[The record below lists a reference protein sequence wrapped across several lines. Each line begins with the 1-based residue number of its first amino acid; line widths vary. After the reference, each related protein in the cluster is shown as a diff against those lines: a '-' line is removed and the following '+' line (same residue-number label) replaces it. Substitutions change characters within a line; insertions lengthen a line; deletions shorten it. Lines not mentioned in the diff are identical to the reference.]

1 MKLKQTVFATG
12 EMLFHHVVRA
22 SAIPGP
28 EGWKEFAGDCDS
40 QPVLR
45 TRAGYGRAITIAHA
59 EGTIR

>member
-1 MKLKQTVFATG
+1 MMPEQTVFSIE

-22 SAIPGP
+22 PAVPGP
-28 EGWKEFAGDCDS
+28 EGWKEFDGDCDS

-45 TRAGYGRAITIAHA
+45 TRRDMRVRSTIAHA